1 MSISGIVQIILLPAS
16 LLSTVQT
23 LNRLHEVHL
32 FPCRSPGRLLALLA
46 TSASGILP
54 SIPAQRVNATQRF
67 QPFDY
72 LLLSQKEPC
81 M

>member
-16 LLSTVQT
+16 LLSTVQI

-54 SIPAQRVNATQRF
+54 PIPAQGVNATQRF

-72 LLLSQKEPC
+72 LLLSQKDPW